1 MISSFR
7 AQCAARVVR
16 EGGVIAY
23 PTEAVWGLGCDPWNE
38 DAVYRLLAL
47 KARPVEK
54 GLIVVAANIHQ
65 LDFLLEDLPDVWLD
79 RLAGTWPGPNTW
91 LVPHQERLPEWVT
104 GVHDSVA
111 VRVTDHPLVQELCHL
126 TGPLISTSANPA
138 GRPAARTRLRV
149 EQYFHDELD
158 AILGG
163 GGGGGGAP
171 PPAPRARGGGGGSQK
186 LPPRA
191 GPYPRGRRWG
201 APQPQPDPRPGD
213 WTGHPPGLS
222 TRFRATVRSSRWF
235 AVRPV
240 RYAPWLLRPGRS
252 AG

>member
-138 GRPAARTRLRV
+138 GRR
-149 EQYFHDELD
+149 
-158 AILGG
+158 GG
-163 GGGGGGAP
+163 
-171 PPAPRARGGGGGSQK
+171 ARGGGGAK
-186 LPPRA
+186 HPPAARPPRRGGA
-191 GPYPRGRRWG
+191 VGGRRNPSLIRDLVTG
-201 APQPQPDPRPGD
+201 QVIRP
-213 WTGHPPGLS
+213 
-222 TRFRATVRSSRWF
+222 A
-235 AVRPV
+235 
-240 RYAPWLLRPGRS
+240 
-252 AG
+252 

>member
-1 MISSFR
+1 M
-7 AQCAARVVR
+7 
-16 EGGVIAY
+16 
-23 PTEAVWGLGCDPWNE
+23 GLGCDPWNE

-91 LVPHQERLPEWVT
+91 LVPHQERLPV
-104 GVHDSVA
+104 GHRRPRQRRRAGHRPS
-111 VRVTDHPLVQELCHL
+111 LVQELCHL

-138 GRPAARTRLRV
+138 GRPARTRLRV

-158 AILGG
+158 AIPAAPLA
-163 GGGGGGAP
+163 GA
-171 PPAPRARGGGGGSQK
+171 AT
-186 LPPRA
+186 
-191 GPYPRGRRWG
+191 
-201 APQPQPDPRPGD
+201 PDPRPGD

-222 TRFRATVRSSRWF
+222 TRFRAAVRSSRWF

>member
-1 MISSFR
+1 MR
-7 AQCAARVVR
+7 RPGR
-16 EGGVIAY
+16 PRGRRDRY

-138 GRPAARTRLRV
+138 GRRR
-149 EQYFHDELD
+149 
-158 AILGG
+158 
-163 GGGGGGAP
+163 
-171 PPAPRARGGGGGSQK
+171 RARGCGWSNTSTTSWT
-186 LPPRA
+186 LSSAAPLA
-191 GPYPRGRRWG
+191 G
-201 APQPQPDPRPGD
+201 A
-213 WTGHPPGLS
+213 
-222 TRFRATVRSSRWF
+222 ATP
-235 AVRPV
+235 A
-240 RYAPWLLRPGRS
+240 
-252 AG
+252 

>member
-163 GGGGGGAP
+163 ALG
-171 PPAPRARGGGGGSQK
+171 
-186 LPPRA
+186 
-191 GPYPRGRRWG
+191 
-201 APQPQPDPRPGD
+201 
-213 WTGHPPGLS
+213 WT
-222 TRFRATVRSSRWF
+222 
-235 AVRPV
+235 
-240 RYAPWLLRPGRS
+240 RYAAMAGLASGLFGVALLYMTVKARVNEPLPIGVLIGLLLTALGGIS
-252 AG
+252 LAVFLAGWGFLPF